1 MRKPGEPKT
10 PGLSQE
16 VTLAVLPRLF
26 TEELLSELSRRN
38 IDTNNEAKNREHL
51 VAILKEV
58 MVLEYKEWEE
68 EQRCPSPEIIDI
80 TDSSKVDENPQLLVL
95 QQSQSSSNVP
105 TDQPTSSATNGV
117 LDDQNSGFK
126 ISDSNVSFA
135 GHVMKNN
142 DSESIVCVPE
152 VIDVDAPEKYL
163 HGLSEIFSRSSPE
176 QSSTLESNKDAGEKL
191 EDAASS
197 VSLAKTQTLT
207 GESEVYPV
215 MLYQTVYQQN
225 EASEEKELPTT
236 TEECTPVSQN
246 GTSERETDCEV
257 VSSESE
263 HQRIMRVI
271 SEAKAQVQSHL
282 AGADRKSFGSRGKNS
297 VKMYS
302 KFKLPRHKQTKKQT
316 GQTTTQSPS
325 DSQAITTHNTL
336 FSTTSNEKELSQES
350 SNVGNPVVNH
360 EAGMRWKKCYVCG
373 VCGTRA
379 STKFNL
385 IRHMNR
391 KKHKL
396 GQAADLETM
405 ASLEMTEVR
414 ETNVQFLDTDL
425 ATMEHKKRFTCDDC
439 GYQTSQKSNLVR
451 HKKRKHSGKTATTTK
466 LSQEERSE
474 EEMVSSES
482 VQAIDVVPAG
492 QTTITTTEQLF
503 QEERPTEETVSTEK
517 EGQHMQD
524 SNVQATDSR
533 SEKDFI
539 CVECGFQTPLKRNLL
554 RHKRRQHTVHAGT
567 TTKTP
572 SQDKRQKCTTDVS
585 PKKLKLIKKIFTCE
599 ACGYRT
605 NQKSNLLRHKR
616 RRHPDLALAPTTGTL
631 SQEDRLNS
639 STNDSM
645 NPSVGKNFHRC
656 DVCGVRCSTKFN
668 LERHKKRHD
677 AGKPNKT
684 SRSGSK
690 ASTGVAKSGLQR
702 RISNNTEENV
712 DTNSFTSVNTNNLTT
727 NFDTNIPTSVDTNNT
742 TSIDTTSVDT
752 TTATGFDTTIATNV
766 DTNNAANT
774 IINTNNHTSYKT
786 KSLKRPLYTCN
797 LCEYTSAYKVTM
809 KYHKMVHMGEKP
821 YMCGTCGYRATRK
834 PLLVKHMRIHTGDRP
849 YACDLC
855 DYRAIQKVHLNRHVK
870 KKHGMTSAPP

>member
-1 MRKPGEPKT
+1 MRKPGEPKMY
-10 PGLSQE
+10 GLSQE

-26 TEELLSELSRRN
+26 TEELLTELSRRN
-38 IDTNNEAKNREHL
+38 IDTNNEAQNRERF

-117 LDDQNSGFK
+117 SDDQNSAFK

-135 GHVMKNN
+135 EHAMNNN

-215 MLYQTVYQQN
+215 MLHQTVYQQN
-225 EASEEKELPTT
+225 EASDSGEKELPTT

-246 GTSERETDCEV
+246 GTISERETDCEV

-271 SEAKAQVQSHL
+271 SEAKAQ
-282 AGADRKSFGSRGKNS
+282 
-297 VKMYS
+297 
-302 KFKLPRHKQTKKQT
+302 
-316 GQTTTQSPS
+316 
-325 DSQAITTHNTL
+325 
-336 FSTTSNEKELSQES
+336 
-350 SNVGNPVVNH
+350 

-405 ASLEMTEVR
+405 ASLKMMEVR

-425 ATMEHKKRFTCDDC
+425 ATMEHTKRFTCDDC

-466 LSQEERSE
+466 VFQEGRSPEQTVSSE
-474 EEMVSSES
+474 EESLRIQES
-482 VQAIDVVPAG
+482 NN
-492 QTTITTTEQLF
+492 
-503 QEERPTEETVSTEK
+503 EEESR
-517 EGQHMQD
+517 HMQD

-539 CVECGFQTPLKRNLL
+539 CVECGFQTPVKRNLL

-567 TTKTP
+567 ATKTP

-585 PKKLKLIKKIFTCE
+585 PKKLKIIKKIFTCE

-668 LERHKKRHD
+668 LERHKKRHA

-684 SRSGSK
+684 FRSGSK
-690 ASTGVAKSGLQR
+690 ASTGVDKSGLQR
-702 RISNNTEENV
+702 RNNAEENV
-712 DTNSFTSVNTNNLTT
+712 
-727 NFDTNIPTSVDTNNT
+727 
-742 TSIDTTSVDT
+742 
-752 TTATGFDTTIATNV
+752 
-766 DTNNAANT
+766 
-774 IINTNNHTSYKT
+774 
-786 KSLKRPLYTCN
+786 
-797 LCEYTSAYKVTM
+797 AYKVTM

-870 KKHGMTSAPP
+870 KKHGMSSAPQ